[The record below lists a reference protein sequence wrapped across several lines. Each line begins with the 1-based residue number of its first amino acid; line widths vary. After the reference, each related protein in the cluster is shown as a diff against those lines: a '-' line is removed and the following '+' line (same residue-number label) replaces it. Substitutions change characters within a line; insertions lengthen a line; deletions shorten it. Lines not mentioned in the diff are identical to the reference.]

1 LHRVTDAKIARR
13 HRWS

>member
-1 LHRVTDAKIARR
+1 LHRATDAKIARR